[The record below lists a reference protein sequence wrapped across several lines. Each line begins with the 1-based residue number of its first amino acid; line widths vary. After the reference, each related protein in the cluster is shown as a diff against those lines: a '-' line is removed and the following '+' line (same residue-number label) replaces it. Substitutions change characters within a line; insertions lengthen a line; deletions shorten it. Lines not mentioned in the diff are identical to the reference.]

1 MRSLQ
6 RQNLGG
12 LILVLVAILCY
23 GVAYFSL
30 VRVTLEWGLG
40 SRAQHQALFTIL
52 AMMLSALVFVF
63 FRIPALR
70 VFALLLQFLGGL
82 FLGQISAD
90 SIWPRLLWI
99 VPLALQMAD
108 FFSLELYLLCS
119 FGLFLSH
126 FHGGEATVA
135 WGHTLPAALERESL
149 GAGVATA
156 VFLLL
161 LALLRWFRE
170 RLARSEQLIGN
181 LKENILKL
189 TRANYDFQR
198 YASDTEELTLER
210 ERLRIAREI
219 HDTVGYTMTT
229 LRMMLEAGIGL
240 IDESP
245 LEQEM
250 LFHKARDMVERG
262 HREIRVSLRELRERE
277 SDRPRGLMGLKNL
290 IGMFMETTGV
300 HVNVEWGNLPW
311 DFPDD
316 VEAALYRFVQEGM
329 SNSLSHGNATQI
341 DIQFR
346 REDGE
351 VWASLSDDGVG
362 ADVLIEGMGLSG
374 MRERIEGC
382 GGTLLARNTTA
393 GFFLT
398 IQLPLEAI
406 GEANPIA
413 HCG

>member
-1 MRSLQ
+1 MFM
-6 RQNLGG
+6 
-12 LILVLVAILCY
+12 AILCY

-30 VRVTLEWGLG
+30 VRVTREWGLG
-40 SRAQHQALFTIL
+40 SQAQHQALFAVL
-52 AMMLSALVFVF
+52 AMMLSSVVFGF
-63 FRIPALR
+63 FRVSALQ
-70 VFALLLQFLGGL
+70 VVALLLQFLGGL

-99 VPLALQMAD
+99 VPLALQMANV
-108 FFSLELYLLCS
+108 FTFELYLVCS
-119 FGLFLSH
+119 IGVFFSH
-126 FHGGEATVA
+126 FHGVEATVA
-135 WGHTLPAALERESL
+135 WGQALPAALEGESL

-161 LALLRWFRE
+161 VAQLRWFRE
-170 RLARSEQLIGN
+170 RLARSEHLIGN

-250 LFHKARDMVERG
+250 LLHKARDMVERG

-290 IGMFMETTGV
+290 IDVFMETTGV
-300 HVNVEWGNLPW
+300 HVSVEWGNLPW

-341 DIQFR
+341 DLQFR
-346 REDGE
+346 REEDE

-362 ADVLIEGMGLSG
+362 ADVLIEGMGLCG

-382 GGTLLARNTTA
+382 GGTLVARNTAA

-398 IQLPLEAI
+398 IQLPLEDV